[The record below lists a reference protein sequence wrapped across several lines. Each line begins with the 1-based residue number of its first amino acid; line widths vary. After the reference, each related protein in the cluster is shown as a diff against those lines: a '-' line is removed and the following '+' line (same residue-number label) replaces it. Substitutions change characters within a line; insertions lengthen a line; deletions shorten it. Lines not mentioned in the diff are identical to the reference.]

1 MWARK
6 STDNGVT
13 WLPDDMFSDVVSPLP
28 GQNDPGLI
36 PDVGAFDY
44 GSAIAG
50 KHLTSWTDGRVT
62 INGASQ
68 QDAFFDSVPSV
79 AGTPTPTPTPSP
91 CSVSTAGCSRIVTV
105 PPTDFSLNVSDP
117 VDPATL
123 DASDF
128 TVNEIPA
135 DSFTLSNNNTFID
148 FIFNTTPA
156 VAGIN
161 TMHIPA
167 GAFNCGG
174 GPVLEF
180 TCTFGVRIIP
190 PRPFPTPHPRFAPH

>member
-1 MWARK
+1 MKMAR
-6 STDNGVT
+6 
-13 WLPDDMFSDVVSPLP
+13 
-28 GQNDPGLI
+28 
-36 PDVGAFDY
+36 
-44 GSAIAG
+44 
-50 KHLTSWTDGRVT
+50 
-62 INGASQ
+62 
-68 QDAFFDSVPSV
+68 
-79 AGTPTPTPTPSP
+79 TPTLIIAMITLVGVASLTATP
-91 CSVSTAGCSRIVTV
+91 CSVTSRPFFTCGAIISVQ
-105 PPTDFSLNVSDP
+105 PTDFTLDVSDP

-128 TVNEIPA
+128 TVNGIPA
-135 DSFTLSNNNTFID
+135 DSFTLLNNNTMID

-190 PRPFPTPHPRFAPH
+190 PRPFPTPHPRFTPH